1 MYDQVNMKIN
11 LRIGARKHSPR
22 LQFYR
27 TRGGMT
33 ADLAGFPLAG
43 SGRNPDIRR
52 SLMSRVAVSADR
64 WEANHR
70 AHLAQALP
78 AGDPCRDRPVTI
90 RIARGDAQRKLC
102 RVSRARRLHLYGHA
116 KALRGSR

>member
-1 MYDQVNMKIN
+1 MYDQVNMKIS
-11 LRIGARKHSPR
+11 RPIGAREHSPQ

-33 ADLAGFPLAG
+33 ADLAGFALAG
-43 SGRNPDIRR
+43 SGRNPDICR

-78 AGDPCRDRPVTI
+78 AGDPCRDRPV
-90 RIARGDAQRKLC
+90 RLRVARGGAQRKLC
-102 RVSRARRLHLYGHA
+102 QVSR
-116 KALRGSR
+116 